1 MVDMGVS
8 NIRSVAEAFRRV
20 GAEVE
25 VTSSSEQAAEAEA
38 LVLPGV
44 GAFGDG
50 MASLRE
56 QGLVD
61 PIRRHVANG
70 KPLLGIC
77 LGMQLLAD
85 ESEEHGRSEGLGLVP
100 GRVRRLAPTAPG
112 LRVPNIGWCDVR
124 FRDGR
129 EDCLY
134 FAHSFHLE
142 CRDEQ
147 DVAGTIEY
155 GGPVV
160 AAVERGRVLGLQ
172 FHPEKS
178 QDAGLEVLAR
188 FLSIA

>member
-20 GAEVE
+20 GAEVK
-25 VTSSSEQAAEAEA
+25 VTSSTEEVAEAEA

-56 QGLVD
+56 HGLVE
-61 PIRRHVANG
+61 PIRQHVADG
-70 KPLLGIC
+70 RPLLGIC

-85 ESEEHGRSEGLGLVP
+85 DSEEHGRSEGLGLVP
-100 GRVRRLAPTAPG
+100 GRVRRLAPADRT
-112 LRVPNIGWCDVR
+112 LRVPNMGWCDVR

-142 CRDEQ
+142 CRDEE
-147 DVAGTIEY
+147 DVAGTIDY
-155 GGPVV
+155 GGNVV

-178 QDAGLEVLAR
+178 QDAGLDVLAR
-188 FLSIA
+188 FLGSV